1 MCLNETYHK
10 FDINT
15 TLLDKVET
23 EVTWNIHIVE
33 FI

>member
-1 MCLNETYHK
+1 MKPTIK